1 MELLLWRHAEAAAT
15 KPDIERALT
24 ADGRKQAAAM
34 ADWLRSRLPQNIRIL
49 VSPARRAQ
57 ETAAALGMDFITHD
71 ALAPDAEPEAIL
83 QAAGWSDAAENVL
96 LVSHQPALGA
106 AAALAITGHPQYW
119 AVDIGNVWWLST
131 ENHDGKEQAVLRA
144 IIPADLA
151 TTGK

>member
-24 ADGRKQAAAM
+24 AVGRNQAAAM
-34 ADWLRSRLPQNIRIL
+34 AEWLQSRLPQNTRIL

-57 ETAAALGMDFITHD
+57 ETAAALGMDFITCD

-83 QAAGWSDAAENVL
+83 QAAGWPNAQENIL
-96 LVSHQPALGA
+96 LVSHQPGLGA

-119 AVDIGNVWWLST
+119 TVDIGNVWWLST
-131 ENHDGKEQAVLRA
+131 ESQDDKEQAVLRA

-151 TTGK
+151 TSPK